1 MTIRAIIFDCFGVL
15 YANPVLVL
23 ASRCKTKDQSLE
35 IQELGR
41 ALQSGLI
48 SLDAFIAKAA
58 RYTNSSDKDIT
69 ELMQKSLVRYDEV
82 FDYAWQLKERGYRL
96 AVLSSIGSDSVSRL
110 FTKMERTELF
120 DAIVASGGT
129 SASKPSPSAFEVTI
143 DRLNVS
149 PEESIMI
156 DDWSVN
162 IEAAKSVGLKGVEF
176 ISLTDCRRQV
186 EELLNA

>member
-1 MTIRAIIFDCFGVL
+1 VTIRAIIFDCFGVL